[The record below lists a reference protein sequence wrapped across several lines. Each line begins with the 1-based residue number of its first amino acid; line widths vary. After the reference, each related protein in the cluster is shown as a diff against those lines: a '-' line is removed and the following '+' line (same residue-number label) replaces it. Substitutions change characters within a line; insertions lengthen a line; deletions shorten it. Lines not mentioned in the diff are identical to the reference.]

1 MTDSISTPYPGEAP
15 PNATSRRP
23 IVNRSKG
30 TKLIIVCVL
39 AVLMAIPALLVWGLL
54 LERTHRAETVA
65 QDIGGLVGGPQTFM
79 GPVISIPYIVPR
91 REVIDDQGRKSTVD
105 SRTGALIV
113 FPVTGKVAAKTKS
126 EVRSRSLFRVPVYTS
141 EMVFDAHFDFSAV
154 AAEAP
159 AGAVLQW
166 GKAELLSGASD
177 SRGARLDIIA
187 SVGGA
192 STILAPAKTGRQA
205 FTGERSGSL
214 DLDMFAAPTAISPET
229 PIDVSV
235 RMTFTGAQEIA
246 FLAFAKSTDAS
257 ITGDWNYPSFGG
269 GFLPVT
275 RALPRDATTAPNPGE
290 VVLKKG
296 FRAEWKIPFI
306 ARGLPAVTDASN
318 FASLGKSAVSVSFV
332 EPTNPYKSVGRSLKY
347 ALLFVG
353 LVFLT
358 YFVFE
363 STGRA
368 KKELHPAQYIL
379 VGLAQITFYLLLLSF
394 AERIGFDAA
403 FAVAATA
410 TVVLIS
416 GYAGLIFAS
425 LWRFIGALI
434 AFSLLY
440 GLIYIL
446 MRLEDYALLVG
457 AVSAFVVIASVM
469 LLTRNIN
476 WYANRSE

>member
-1 MTDSISTPYPGEAP
+1 MTDTISTSDIDAP
-15 PNATSRRP
+15 PPTPSRRP

-65 QDIGGLVGGPQTFM
+65 KEIGGMVGGPQTFM
-79 GPVISIPYIVPR
+79 GPVISVPYVVPR
-91 REVIDDQGRKSTVD
+91 REVVEADGRKSMVD
-105 SRTGALIV
+105 GMSGALIV
-113 FPVTGKVAAKTKS
+113 FPTTGKVTARTKS
-126 EVRSRSLFRVPVYTS
+126 EVRSRSLFRVPIYTS
-141 EMVFDAHFDFSAV
+141 DMAFDAHFDFSAV

-159 AGAVLQW
+159 VGTVLQW
-166 GKAELLSGASD
+166 DKAELLTGASD
-177 SRGARLDIIA
+177 SRGARSDIAA
-187 SVGGA
+187 SIGG
-192 STILAPAKTGRQA
+192 SETILAPAKSGRQSFSSDRGA
-205 FTGERSGSL
+205 L
-214 DLDMFAAPTAISPET
+214 DLDMFAAPANISPDA
-229 PIDVSV
+229 PVDVSL
-235 RMTFTGAQEIA
+235 RMTFTGAQDIA
-246 FLAFAKSTDAS
+246 FLAFAKSTDATV
-257 ITGDWNYPSFGG
+257 TGDWNAPSFGG

-275 RALPRDATTAPNPGE
+275 RALPRDATMPHNAGE
-290 VVLKKG
+290 IVLDKG

-306 ARGLPAVTDASN
+306 ARGLPAVTDAST
-318 FASLGKSAVSVSFV
+318 FSALGKSTVSVSFV

-363 STGRA
+363 STGRS

-410 TVVLIS
+410 TVLLIS

-425 LWRFIGALI
+425 RWRFIVALA
-434 AFSLLY
+434 AFTLLY
-440 GLIYIL
+440 GLIYVL

-457 AVSAFVVIASVM
+457 AVSAFIVIAAVM